1 MTDPTR
7 VVARTS
13 TLTGIA
19 PIFDLSLAPYSISV
33 LEIRPETHHHD
44 R

>member
-7 VVARTS
+7 VVPRTT

-19 PIFDLSLAPYSISV
+19 PTFDLALAPYSISV
-33 LEIRPETHHHD
+33 LEIQPRTDRHD